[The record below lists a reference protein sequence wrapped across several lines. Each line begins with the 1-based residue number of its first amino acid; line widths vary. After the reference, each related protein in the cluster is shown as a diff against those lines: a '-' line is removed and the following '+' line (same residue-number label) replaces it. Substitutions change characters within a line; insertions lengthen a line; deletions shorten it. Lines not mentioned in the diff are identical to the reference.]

1 MYFPKLAY
9 KTAQERQHQESSER
23 RGPKKFGLDRGTKGC
38 ASGIWSGEG
47 LGAGNLA
54 MQDSRFSHQFF
65 FGCNPIIIWQ
75 PWTEKLFPF
84 QKNIGI
90 SLPYPC
96 YWRPMKMMWP
106 RQWQIWM
113 MPQMHCVTW
122 LSQPN
127 AKVRRQQIP
136 RQSPRERKPRKR
148 RSISMIFLGL
158 CLHQSTASSWNLF
171 YKEICTEKFEFP
183 LVQPRRHECVIAST
197 FCSQRRCREVPAS
210 AHGWVCAGASLEHGG
225 IHLAI
230 CSFCAMDGT

>member
-23 RGPKKFGLDRGTKGC
+23 RGPKKFGLDRGTKGR

-90 SLPYPC
+90 SLLLEANEDD
-96 YWRPMKMMWP
+96 
-106 RQWQIWM
+106 
-113 MPQMHCVTW
+113 VTQAVTD
-122 LSQPN
+122 LNDAAN
-127 AKVRRQQIP
+127 ALRDLTK
-136 RQSPRERKPRKR
+136 STKRK
-148 RSISMIFLGL
+148 
-158 CLHQSTASSWNLF
+158 SS
-171 YKEICTEKFEFP
+171 
-183 LVQPRRHECVIAST
+183 
-197 FCSQRRCREVPAS
+197 AS
-210 AHGWVCAGASLEHGG
+210 ADPKAKSKGKKAKKA
-225 IHLAI
+225 
-230 CSFCAMDGT
+230 